1 MVYFTVVKV
10 RFLKNE
16 DFKLLGRVETNPDYG
31 KKVLK
36 SLCLYSSYKAFVLDF
51 TN

>member
-16 DFKLLGRVETNPDYG
+16 DFKLLGRVETNPDDG
-31 KKVLK
+31 KGIKITVLIFF
-36 SLCLYSSYKAFVLDF
+36 L
-51 TN
+51 

>member
-1 MVYFTVVKV
+1 MRRYEVCNILKWNVLMVYFTVVKV

-31 KKVLK
+31 KR
-36 SLCLYSSYKAFVLDF
+36 Y
-51 TN
+51 